1 MQPPVSSEVFD
12 NAFRYYLKLNKL
24 GMLASFIKM
33 GWRNLFRNK
42 GYSAINIGGLAMG
55 MAVAILIGLWIS
67 DELSF
72 NKNHDNYKYIARV
85 MQNTTHDGMMGTG
98 MYMPIPLAAELAN
111 SFENDFERVV
121 ISSFPS
127 DHIISFGNIHFT
139 ETGNYMHADAP
150 RMFTFQMLLGTA
162 GGLEELNSIIL
173 SESTAKRI
181 FGDGDP
187 INKLL
192 TIDGKTEV
200 KVTGVYKDMPWNSEF
215 YNIDFVAPWEQFVA
229 SNDWVN
235 RVKDTWDQ
243 SVVQV
248 FVQLTPNSEADIVSR
263 KIKTTIHDRESDQ
276 YKVFQRSLF
285 LHPISKWHLYEEFT
299 NGVNTGGRIRFVW
312 LFGIVCIFILMLA
325 CINFMNL
332 STARSER
339 RAKEVGIRKA
349 VGSIRRQLITQFFS
363 ESLLV
368 AGLSF
373 ILSIGL
379 VFLALPQ
386 FNQVADKQIDIPWE
400 SVYFWSSCVGFTLF
414 TGVLAGSYP
423 ALYLSSFQP
432 VKVLKG
438 TFRAG
443 RAASIPR
450 KVLVVVQFTV
460 SITLILGTAIVYLQ
474 IQYTENRP
482 LGYDNDGLI
491 YMNIKTNEIH
501 DHFESVRD
509 KLISSS
515 AIVEMSES
523 QIPVTR
529 SGPNIVG
536 WTWKGKDPAFME
548 QFSADW
554 VSPEYGETIGWELT
568 AGRNFSRENI
578 SDQKGVIINESAVKY
593 MQLKDP
599 IGEVIISDE
608 GSHTFT
614 ILGVVK
620 DLVVGSP
627 YLPSTPT
634 IYFPLTWTGNAVTL
648 RLNPERNT
656 QESLKTIQTVF
667 NEFAPASPFEYKFV
681 NEQYAI
687 KFNNE
692 VRIGDL
698 STAFSLL
705 AVIISC
711 LGLLGMASFMV
722 EQRTKELGIRKVL
735 GASAANLWQLL
746 SKEFVVL
753 VLIACFI
760 AIPVSFYFMD
770 FWLQGYAYRTE
781 LSVWM
786 FTTVGLG
793 ALLMTLSIVST
804 QTIKA
809 VMGSPVKSLRSE

>member
-1 MQPPVSSEVFD
+1 
-12 NAFRYYLKLNKL
+12 
-24 GMLASFIKM
+24 MLESFIKM
-33 GWRNLFRNK
+33 GWRNIFRNK

-55 MAVAILIGLWIS
+55 MGVAILIGLWIN

-72 NKNHDNYKYIARV
+72 NKNHNNYKYIARV
-85 MQNTTHDGMMGTG
+85 MQNTTHEGITGTG
-98 MYMPIPLAAELAN
+98 MYMPVPLAAELAK
-111 SFENDFERVV
+111 SFENDFEHVV
-121 ISSFPS
+121 ISSFPT
-127 DHIISFGNIHFT
+127 DHTISFGNLHFT

-150 RMFTFQMLLGTA
+150 QMFTFQMQLGTA
-162 GGLEELNSIIL
+162 SGLNELNSILL

-181 FGDGDP
+181 FGEGDP

-200 KVTGVYKDMPWNSEF
+200 KVTGVYKDMPRNSEF

-248 FVQLTPNSEADIVSR
+248 FVQLAPNSDAGIVSQ
-263 KIKTTIHDRESDQ
+263 KIKTTIYDRESDQ

-285 LHPISKWHLYEEFT
+285 LHPMSKWHLYEEFT
-299 NGVNTGGRIRFVW
+299 NGVNTGGRIQFVW
-312 LFGIVCIFILMLA
+312 LFGIICIFILMLA

-368 AGLSF
+368 AGIAF

-379 VFLALPQ
+379 VFLVLPQ
-386 FNQVADKQIDIPWE
+386 FNQVADKQLDIPWG
-400 SVYFWSSCVGFTLF
+400 SVYFWSSCIGFTLF
-414 TGVLAGSYP
+414 TGVIAGSYP

-443 RAASIPR
+443 RAASAPR
-450 KVLVVVQFTV
+450 KVLVVLQFTV
-460 SITLILGTAIVYLQ
+460 SIALIIGTSTVYLQ
-474 IQYTENRP
+474 IQHSKNRP
-482 LGYDNDGLI
+482 LGYDNGGLI
-491 YMNIKTNEIH
+491 YLDMKTNEIH
-501 DHFESVRD
+501 DHFESVRNR
-509 KLISSS
+509 LISSG
-515 AIVEMSES
+515 AIVEMTES
-523 QIPVTR
+523 QSPVTR

-554 VSPEYGETIGWELT
+554 ISPEYGETIGWEII
-568 AGRNFSRENI
+568 AGRDFSRENV

-608 GSHTFT
+608 GARTFT

-656 QESLKTIQTVF
+656 QESLKAIQTTF
-667 NEFAPASPFEYKFV
+667 NAFAPASPFEYKFV

-705 AVIISC
+705 SVIISC
-711 LGLLGMASFMV
+711 LGLLGMASFIV

-735 GASAANLWQLL
+735 GASAAKLWQML
-746 SKEFVVL
+746 SMDFVVL
-753 VLIACFI
+753 VTIACFI
-760 AIPVSFYFMD
+760 AIPIAFYFMD
-770 FWLQGYAYRTE
+770 IWLEGYAYRTE

-786 FTTVGLG
+786 FATVAAG
-793 ALLMTLSIVST
+793 ALLMTLSIVSI
-804 QTIKA
+804 QTVKA
-809 VMGSPVKSLRSE
+809 VLNSPVKSLRSE